1 MEGSNEKHISAN
13 ASAEQVDKR
22 YEEGISVTSKL
33 DKNDQQALMEELGSR
48 IPMIFSTLDDI
59 VGIVKKQAIRMDMIE
74 LNMDRIT
81 SGLDDSVVL
90 IKNNVKSTEKFHEIF
105 KGLVNKLDKIQDL
118 LTKQTPKGKTALS
131 PSILSTPKTTL
142 SPSTMSTPKTTL
154 SPSIMSTPSSS
165 RNAMLSPMSVSP
177 FNQTQDLSNI
187 VFIPSSDEEDIQKRR
202 RLSKKAINK
211 TSSSSVS
218 LNVDKMPTSKLPSKG
233 RSAKASNAMTP
244 EEVESLVGRML
255 SFIPSPKIHGMNL
268 PKTEPL
274 QTLKEYH
281 ESHFNDKTP
290 ILKSVNPTG
299 HTLSKFI
306 KTLFPVTP
314 SMNMT
319 ADEAHVAA
327 YIFHPKNKADE
338 VLFKLGDF
346 EGKRKDFQTLCP
358 FRTINSE
365 IMHMMAL
372 KINWTQQQMSDP
384 TKWVLPPTF
393 LDAINM
399 GQTIEELVEEFAPY
413 WMPPYEN
420 LSHIYI
426 PYEDVCG
433 LWFLMVASME
443 DKIIHHL
450 EPSYIVQATI
460 EARQDIIQ
468 KVWDVITEMSQ
479 SPSFPAPFITQTMTD
494 NRWYIVDPNG
504 NLGTGFCQHSAVYV
518 MDWMDKEFPLKSD
531 DVLGEKNED
540 VLRMRIALN
549 LILGDHNDVK
559 AKVEE
564 AAAEAWNSRRFA

>member
-90 IKNNVKSTEKFHEIF
+90 IK
-105 KGLVNKLDKIQDL
+105 
-118 LTKQTPKGKTALS
+118 
-131 PSILSTPKTTL
+131 
-142 SPSTMSTPKTTL
+142 
-154 SPSIMSTPSSS
+154 
-165 RNAMLSPMSVSP
+165 
-177 FNQTQDLSNI
+177 DLSNI

-365 IMHMMAL
+365 
-372 KINWTQQQMSDP
+372 
-384 TKWVLPPTF
+384 
-393 LDAINM
+393 DAINM

-420 LSHIYI
+420 LSH
-426 PYEDVCG
+426 
-433 LWFLMVASME
+433 
-443 DKIIHHL
+443 
-450 EPSYIVQATI
+450 
-460 EARQDIIQ
+460 
-468 KVWDVITEMSQ
+468 
-479 SPSFPAPFITQTMTD
+479 
-494 NRWYIVDPNG
+494 
-504 NLGTGFCQHSAVYV
+504 
-518 MDWMDKEFPLKSD
+518 
-531 DVLGEKNED
+531 
-540 VLRMRIALN
+540 
-549 LILGDHNDVK
+549 
-559 AKVEE
+559 
-564 AAAEAWNSRRFA
+564 